1 MKDVG
6 IEEYDI
12 NSQPGGRGIGI
23 AQRISRNWQMY
34 VETCSVWELET
45 WRRVMFFEEVSG
57 VEVMEDLSDYKIQQ
71 DHGQFNM

>member
-1 MKDVG
+1 MTSTVIIKA
-6 IEEYDI
+6 
-12 NSQPGGRGIGI
+12 PGGRGIGK

-45 WRRVMFFEEVSG
+45 WRRVVFFEEVSG